1 MKKDCIPPKIKEAM
15 AIQEKFHETA
25 VLDSSRP
32 IHHFVSPANRLI
44 DVWGGIYHNGK
55 YHLFYDTNYDN
66 EPEKQGGTF
75 GHICSADLVTWEHLP
90 FALLPETEK
99 GEKQLN
105 DGIVVIDPS
114 GKPLMYY
121 TRCFYDTKK
130 NREHVAV
137 RGSDDLL
144 VWERLN
150 GGEAVLTMENHGGPQ
165 FHMSWSDVI
174 IFSDDGK
181 TFMIISKCT
190 SPETGGMIPIYEA
203 IDDTWLKWRYKGV
216 FAEHTGEVINFVK
229 IKEKWVLIYSP
240 YANPKY
246 FVGSFDVESG
256 RFTAEKEGLLSYGY
270 VRQGAYDDISRGF
283 YATSLYVNSD
293 IPYITGWI
301 SGFHEPKGWDGGV
314 SLTRVLDLDEENNL
328 LMRPIPQLD
337 KLRKSK
343 LEQKCNEPSKCPRS
357 FELDMVFELEEEKE
371 MIISAENSFTLRICR
386 DKVVFNDIEFDY
398 SFDKKIKMRMY
409 IDVSVAEIF
418 FDDGRIS
425 VTRCFP
431 EIKADAMLEIKGEA
445 QIEKCDLYS
454 M

>member
-1 MKKDCIPPKIKEAM
+1 MKKECIPTEIREAM
-15 AIQEKFHETA
+15 SIQANLHKMA

-32 IHHFVSPANRLI
+32 VHHFVSPANRLI
-44 DVWGGIYHNGK
+44 DVWGGILHDGK
-55 YHLFYDTNYDN
+55 YHLFYDTNHDN

-75 GHICSADLVTWEHLP
+75 GHICSTDLVTWEHLP

-121 TRCFYDTKK
+121 TRCFYDMKK

-150 GGEAVLTMENHGGPQ
+150 DGEAILTMENHGGPQ
-165 FHMSWSDVI
+165 FHMSWSDVV
-174 IFSDDGK
+174 IFSDSGK

-190 SPETGGMIPIYEA
+190 SPETGDVIPIYEA
-203 IDDTWLKWRYKGV
+203 IDDSWLKWKYKGI
-216 FAEHTGEVINFVK
+216 FAEHTGEVFNFVK
-229 IKEKWVLIYSP
+229 IRDKWVLIYSP
-240 YANPKY
+240 YHNPKY
-246 FVGSFDVESG
+246 FVGNFDAESG
-256 RFTAEKEGLLSYGY
+256 RFNAEKEDILSYGY
-270 VRQGAYDDISRGF
+270 VRQGVYDDISRGF

-293 IPYITGWI
+293 MPYITGWI
-301 SGFHEPKGWDGGV
+301 SGFHEPKGWDGAV
-314 SLTRVLDLDEENNL
+314 SFTRVLDLDEENNL

-337 KLRKSK
+337 KLRKNRIE
-343 LEQKCNEPSKCPRS
+343 LNCNEMTKCPRS
-357 FELDMVFELEEEKE
+357 FELNMEFELEKNEE
-371 MIISAENSFTLRICR
+371 IVISVADSFKLKVSCDR
-386 DKVVFNDIEFDY
+386 VVFNDIEFDHK
-398 SFDKKIKMRMY
+398 FDRKIKMQMY

-418 FDDGRIS
+418 FDDGKIS
-425 VTRCFP
+425 LTRCFP
-431 EIKADAMLEIKGEA
+431 EIKRDAVLDIKSESK
-445 QIEKCDLYS
+445 IEKCDLYN